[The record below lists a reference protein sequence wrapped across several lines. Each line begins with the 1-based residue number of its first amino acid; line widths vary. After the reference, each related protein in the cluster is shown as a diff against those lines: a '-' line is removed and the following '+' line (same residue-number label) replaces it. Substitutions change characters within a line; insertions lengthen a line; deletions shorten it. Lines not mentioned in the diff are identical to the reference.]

1 MRHAGRW
8 STLARCSLNCG
19 PGGPVPLLMSPTVA
33 AAQIEAYLAG
43 GLTPAAPELENL
55 MPVVLTTFYT
65 AFSPSCFSLLGLWL
79 VIIGINAGTWLNS
92 GNLRQQ
98 QVYAVAQFFA
108 APGTMSLLALI
119 NPDSTI
125 VWRVVFSLISLTG
138 VGCVALFGPVHHE
151 HSRDL
156 LDISDY
162 VVYWGTLVLYLAIAA
177 LAMTPAPILEY
188 EGVLLTVLVLV
199 GIHVALRLMLA
210 ARAPGN
216 TDSPGLSADP
226 WHGQATRPRS

>member
-1 MRHAGRW
+1 
-8 STLARCSLNCG
+8 
-19 PGGPVPLLMSPTVA
+19 
-33 AAQIEAYLAG
+33 
-43 GLTPAAPELENL
+43 

-79 VIIGINAGTWLNS
+79 VIIGFNAGTWLNS
-92 GNLRQQ
+92 SRLRQQ

-125 VWRVVFSLISLTG
+125 VWRVVFSLISLMG
-138 VGCVALFGPVHHE
+138 VGCVALFGPVRHG
-151 HSRDL
+151 HSHDL
-156 LDISDY
+156 LEISDQ

-216 TDSPGLSADP
+216 ADSLGRSAGPG
-226 WHGQATRPRS
+226 H